1 MAIKNLINGKSV
13 DELTAHDRGLHYG
26 DGLFE
31 TITVENK
38 QLLCWDE
45 HLKRLERGC
54 LKLNIAV
61 PDKNILKNEVSALIK
76 TKSRGVIK
84 IIISRGGGGRGYK
97 ISENIEPTRIISLYP
112 WSSQYDKNSS
122 SGVKTRICSYRYAKN
137 SFLAGIKHL
146 NRLEQILA
154 RSEWD
159 DDSIAEG
166 IVMDSENYIIEGTM
180 SNIFCIIGKTL
191 YTPDLSACGI
201 EGIVRE
207 KIIELASNL
216 KFKDDLT
223 SLNVEI
229 KKIPLEFLMNAEEIF
244 MCNSIIGVW
253 PVNIIDKT
261 KFSNHKKTQNIIKT
275 LQEYNSIP
283 KLCKNTN

>member
-1 MAIKNLINGKSV
+1 
-13 DELTAHDRGLHYG
+13 
-26 DGLFE
+26 
-31 TITVENK
+31 
-38 QLLCWDE
+38 
-45 HLKRLERGC
+45 
-54 LKLNIAV
+54 
-61 PDKNILKNEVSALIK
+61 
-76 TKSRGVIK
+76 
-84 IIISRGGGGRGYK
+84 
-97 ISENIEPTRIISLYP
+97 
-112 WSSQYDKNSS
+112 
-122 SGVKTRICSYRYAKN
+122 
-137 SFLAGIKHL
+137 
-146 NRLEQILA
+146 
-154 RSEWD
+154 
-159 DDSIAEG
+159 
-166 IVMDSENYIIEGTM
+166 MDSENYIIEGTM

>member
-1 MAIKNLINGKSV
+1 MAIKNLINGNLV
-13 DELTAHDRGLHYG
+13 DELAAQDRGLHYG

-38 QLLCWDE
+38 QLLCWEE

-54 LKLNIAV
+54 IKLNIAV
-61 PDKNILKNEVSALIK
+61 PDKNILKNEASALIE
-76 TKSRGVIK
+76 TEPRGVIK
-84 IIISRGGGGRGYK
+84 IIISRGEGGRGYK
-97 ISENIEPTRIISLYP
+97 ILENIGPTRIISLYP
-112 WSSQYDKNSS
+112 WSYQYDKNSS
-122 SGVKTRICSYRYAKN
+122 SGVKTRICNYRYAKN
-137 SFLAGIKHL
+137 PFLAGIKHL

-154 RSEWD
+154 RSEWN

-191 YTPDLSACGI
+191 YTPDLSECGI

-216 KFKDDLT
+216 KFKDDFT
-223 SLNVEI
+223 PLNVQIE
-229 KKIPLEFLMNAEEIF
+229 KIPLEFLMNAEEIF

-253 PVNIIDKT
+253 PVNAIDET
-261 KFSNHKKTQNIIKT
+261 KFSKHKITQNIIKT
-275 LQEYNSIP
+275 LQEYNFIP
-283 KLCKNTN
+283 KL

>member
-1 MAIKNLINGKSV
+1 MAIKNLINGKFV
-13 DELTAHDRGLHYG
+13 DELAAHDRGLHYG

-31 TITVENK
+31 TITVENM

-54 LKLNIAV
+54 IKLNIAV
-61 PDKNILKNEVSALIK
+61 PDKNLLKNEASALIN
-76 TKSRGVIK
+76 TESQGVIK
-84 IIISRGGGGRGYK
+84 IIISRGQGGRGYK
-97 ISENIEPTRIISLYP
+97 ILENIAPTRIISLYP
-112 WSSQYDKNSS
+112 WSYQYDQNSS
-122 SGVKTRICSYRYAKN
+122 SGVKTRICKYRYAKN
-137 SFLAGIKHL
+137 QLLAGIKHL

-154 RSEWD
+154 RSEWND
-159 DDSIAEG
+159 NSIAEG

-201 EGIVRE
+201 EGIVRG

-216 KFKDDLT
+216 KF
-223 SLNVEI
+223 NVEI
-229 KKIPLEFLMNAEEIF
+229 KKMPLEFLMNAEEIF

-253 PVNIIDKT
+253 PVNIIDET
-261 KFSNHKKTQNIIKT
+261 KFSKHKKTQNIIKT

-283 KLCKNTN
+283 KLCKNIN

>member
-1 MAIKNLINGKSV
+1 MAIKNLINGKFV
-13 DELTAHDRGLHYG
+13 DELAAHDRGLHYG

-31 TITVENK
+31 TITVENM

-54 LKLNIAV
+54 IKLNIAV
-61 PDKNILKNEVSALIK
+61 PDKNLLKNEVSALIN
-76 TKSRGVIK
+76 TESQGVIK
-84 IIISRGGGGRGYK
+84 IIISRGQGGRGYK
-97 ISENIEPTRIISLYP
+97 ILENIAPTRIISLYP
-112 WSSQYDKNSS
+112 WSYQYDQNSS
-122 SGVKTRICSYRYAKN
+122 SGVKTRICKYRYAKN
-137 SFLAGIKHL
+137 PFLAGIKHL

-154 RSEWD
+154 RSEWND
-159 DDSIAEG
+159 NSIAEG

-201 EGIVRE
+201 EGIVRG

-216 KFKDDLT
+216 KF
-223 SLNVEI
+223 NVEI
-229 KKIPLEFLMNAEEIF
+229 KKISLGFLMNAEEIF

-253 PVNIIDKT
+253 PVNIIDET
-261 KFSNHKKTQNIIKT
+261 KFSKHKKTQNIIKT

-283 KLCKNTN
+283 KLCKNIN

>member
-1 MAIKNLINGKSV
+1 MAIKNLINGKFV
-13 DELTAHDRGLHYG
+13 DELAAHDRGLHYG

-31 TITVENK
+31 TITVENM

-54 LKLNIAV
+54 IKLNIAV
-61 PDKNILKNEVSALIK
+61 PDKNLLKSEVSALIN
-76 TKSRGVIK
+76 TESQGVIK
-84 IIISRGGGGRGYK
+84 IIISRGQGGRGYK
-97 ISENIEPTRIISLYP
+97 ILENIAPTRIISLYP
-112 WSSQYDKNSS
+112 WPNYCNENSS
-122 SGVKTRICSYRYAKN
+122 SGVKTRICKYRYAKN
-137 SFLAGIKHL
+137 PFLAGIKHL

-154 RSEWD
+154 RSEWND
-159 DDSIAEG
+159 NSIAEG

-201 EGIVRE
+201 EGIVRG

-216 KFKDDLT
+216 KF
-223 SLNVEI
+223 NVEI
-229 KKIPLEFLMNAEEIF
+229 KKIPLGFLMNAEEIF

-253 PVNIIDKT
+253 PVNIIDET
-261 KFSNHKKTQNIIKT
+261 KFSKHKKTQNIIKT
-275 LQEYNSIP
+275 LQEYNFIP
-283 KLCKNTN
+283 KLCKNIN

>member
-1 MAIKNLINGKSV
+1 MAIKNLINGKFV
-13 DELTAHDRGLHYG
+13 DELVAHDRGLHYG

-31 TITVENK
+31 TITVENM

-54 LKLNIAV
+54 IKLNIAV
-61 PDKNILKNEVSALIK
+61 PDKNLLKNEVSALIN
-76 TKSRGVIK
+76 TESQGIIK
-84 IIISRGGGGRGYK
+84 IIISRGQGGRGYK
-97 ISENIEPTRIISLYP
+97 ILENIAPTRIISLYP
-112 WSSQYDKNSS
+112 WSYQYDQNSS
-122 SGVKTRICSYRYAKN
+122 SGVKTRICKYRYAKN
-137 SFLAGIKHL
+137 PLLAGIKHL

-154 RSEWD
+154 RSEWN

-201 EGIVRE
+201 EGIVRG

-216 KFKDDLT
+216 KF
-223 SLNVEI
+223 NVEI
-229 KKIPLEFLMNAEEIF
+229 KKMSLGFLMNAEEIF

-253 PVNIIDKT
+253 PVNIIDET
-261 KFSNHKKTQNIIKT
+261 KFSKHKKTQNIIKT

-283 KLCKNTN
+283 KLCKNIN

>member
-54 LKLNIAV
+54 VKLNIAV

-122 SGVKTRICSYRYAKN
+122 SGVKTRICNYRYAKN
-137 SFLAGIKHL
+137 PFLAGIKHL

-154 RSEWD
+154 RSEWN

>member
-1 MAIKNLINGKSV
+1 MAIKNLINGKFV
-13 DELTAHDRGLHYG
+13 DELAAHDRGLHYG

-31 TITVENK
+31 TITVENM

-54 LKLNIAV
+54 IKLNIAV
-61 PDKNILKNEVSALIK
+61 PDKNLLKNEVSALIN
-76 TKSRGVIK
+76 TESQGVIK
-84 IIISRGGGGRGYK
+84 IIISRGQGGRGYK
-97 ISENIEPTRIISLYP
+97 ILENIAPTRIISLYP
-112 WSSQYDKNSS
+112 WSYQYDQNSS
-122 SGVKTRICSYRYAKN
+122 SGVKTRICKYRYAKN
-137 SFLAGIKHL
+137 PLLAGIKHL

-154 RSEWD
+154 RSEWN

-191 YTPDLSACGI
+191 YTPDLSECGI
-201 EGIVRE
+201 EGIVRG

-216 KFKDDLT
+216 KF
-223 SLNVEI
+223 NVEI
-229 KKIPLEFLMNAEEIF
+229 KKIPLGFLMNAEEIF

-253 PVNIIDKT
+253 PVNIIDET
-261 KFSNHKKTQNIIKT
+261 KFSKHKKTQNIIKT

-283 KLCKNTN
+283 KLCKNIN